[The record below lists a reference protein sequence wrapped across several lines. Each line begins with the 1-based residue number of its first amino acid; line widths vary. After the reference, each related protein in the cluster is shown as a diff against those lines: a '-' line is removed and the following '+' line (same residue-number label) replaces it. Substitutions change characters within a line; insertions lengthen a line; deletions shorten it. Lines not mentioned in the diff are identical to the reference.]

1 MKSPAAGE
9 ANDDPVRATTGG
21 VMLIVRV
28 LPRASRNQVV
38 GVEQGAIKI
47 KLTAPPV
54 EGAANAAL
62 IELIAGWLGV
72 RRSSV
77 SIVSGETA
85 RHKRVQVAG
94 LTVEGV
100 RQKL

>member
-1 MKSPAAGE
+1 MSQPGDE
-9 ANDDPVRATTGG
+9 PVQANSGG

-47 KLTAPPV
+47 KITAPPV

-62 IELIAGWLGV
+62 IDFVADWLGV
-72 RRSSV
+72 RKSAV
-77 SIVSGETA
+77 SIVSGEKA

-94 LTVEGV
+94 LTVEAV
-100 RQKL
+100 RRKL